1 MDNEKFSIKRVAG
14 NKNRVGIYKF
24 IDNNNNL
31 GRAHVKR
38 SKYTPFVCQMDEK
51 GAYVEL
57 CNRKFYINSLQEL
70 DAINNALNN
79 YKRST
84 NALMKN
90 MPYFFAEENRESAL
104 QIIYAIRQAIFEHEE
119 TLGTLGVYQE
129 MKSIN
134 QLEDDLMCMLA
145 VQTKE
150 NSSNTKQAMQEQP
163 KTIDENNQNL
173 NNSIELE
180 R

>member
-1 MDNEKFSIKRVAG
+1 MDNEKFSIK
-14 NKNRVGIYKF
+14 KIYGSPNTIYRF
-24 IDNNNNL
+24 VDNNNNM
-31 GRAHVKR
+31 GRTHFSH
-38 SKYTPFVCQMDEK
+38 SKYTPLSCEMDEK

-79 YKRST
+79 YKKSRR
-84 NALMKN
+84 ALIN
-90 MPYFFAEENRESAL
+90 NQEYFYAEENREHTL
-104 QIIYAIRQAIFEHEE
+104 PIIYAIRQAIFEQEE

-134 QLEDDLMCMLA
+134 QLEDDLMCILA

-150 NSSNTKQAMQEQP
+150 NSSNTKQAMQDQP
-163 KTIDENNQNL
+163 RTVDENNQNL